1 MRKCF
6 GRDIVGLTTRILIFT
21 KLLRLGKR
29 SLTDQNYILNLV
41 RKLRKNIKEKSSN
54 MSEKDYSKDK
64 LSDSK
69 INIEESINEE
79 NTLDNRNKTFGAD
92 NKIYDDNKL
101 GNLY

>member
-1 MRKCF
+1 M
-6 GRDIVGLTTRILIFT
+6 
-21 KLLRLGKR
+21 GKR

-41 RKLRKNIKEKSSN
+41 RKLQKNIKEKSSN

-101 GNLY
+101 GNLYWN